1 MARFWAKHY
10 TQMMPLTP
18 RNAPGREVLSWPT
31 SCGWEAESH
40 ERVEHGELSHL
51 TNQIPSTHW
60 PVSGGS
66 SPAHNLQT
74 SLTVSLQEPVT
85 WTTIKNFFS
94 EPMSPKPQTM
104 NAQRRRNNLRWHEYE
119 HFFNFSNYTWYV
131 FKKHITSSSNPLL
144 HRCLS
149 TKWDWIKRSWTDLRT
164 TAK

>member
-1 MARFWAKHY
+1 
-10 TQMMPLTP
+10 MPLMP
-18 RNAPGREVLSWPT
+18 HNAPGREVLSWPT
-31 SCGWEAESH
+31 CRGWEAESL
-40 ERVEHGELSHL
+40 ERVEHWELSHP
-51 TNQIPSTHW
+51 TNQIPSTRW

-74 SLTVSLQEPVT
+74 SSTVLLREPVT
-85 WTTIKNFFS
+85 WTTIRNFS

-104 NAQRRRNNLRWHEYE
+104 NAQGRRNNLRWHKYE
-119 HFFNFSNYTWYV
+119 HFFNSSNYTWYV

-149 TKWDWIKRSWTDLRT
+149 TEWDRIKRSWTDLRT

>member
-31 SCGWEAESH
+31 SCGWEAESL

-119 HFFNFSNYTWYV
+119 HFFNFMPGKSHGRKSLVGCSPWGRSESGTTERLH
-131 FKKHITSSSNPLL
+131 FHI
-144 HRCLS
+144 
-149 TKWDWIKRSWTDLRT
+149 
-164 TAK
+164 